1 MLIVANW
8 KMHKNISETFFF
20 INKIAENFENR
31 KNFIKNNVAIL
42 CVPFISIDTA
52 IKQVKNKNLCNFFVG
67 AQNCFFKKEGAF
79 TGEISARMLKDIGV
93 EYVILGH
100 SERRCLFNETNEFI
114 NKKVLSCLNEE
125 LNVILCV
132 GENLEQKNKG
142 LTNKILSNQ
151 ISAALMGVSKENL
164 TKIAI
169 AYEPVWAIGA
179 KKSASCSEIEDI
191 VGYIKKEVLGLFGID
206 ENLNSTLKVLY
217 GGSVNPENAYEILKI
232 KHLDGVLVGNAS
244 LNYESFLKIFFC
256 I

>member
-151 ISAALMGVSKENL
+151 ISAALMGVSKENISHPTATQTYWEQSPEVKKRL
-164 TKIAI
+164 DDYFESIGTNIEELSVSHSARALASAK
-169 AYEPVWAIGA
+169 YVQNWAKNYKYKGLERFTTS
-179 KKSASCSEIEDI
+179 KS
-191 VGYIKKEVLGLFGID
+191 LF
-206 ENLNSTLKVLY
+206 
-217 GGSVNPENAYEILKI
+217 
-232 KHLDGVLVGNAS
+232 
-244 LNYESFLKIFFC
+244 
-256 I
+256 